1 MIRKM
6 ENKKL
11 MENIFTWVRNEVWVF
26 LMAAMPIIEL
36 RGAIP
41 FGMSLGFSPVHA
53 FFISLAGSLLPVPFI
68 IFGIRPV
75 FDILS
80 RLHPFLDRLIHGI
93 TKRTM
98 AKGERRF
105 GFIGLILLVAI
116 PLPGTGVWTG
126 SLAAVLLNLRF
137 KLAFPAI
144 FIGNIIA
151 GLLVMTGSSGLFS
164 LFQ

>member
-1 MIRKM
+1 
-6 ENKKL
+6 
-11 MENIFTWVRNEVWVF
+11 MENIFTWVRNEVLVF

-93 TKRTM
+93 TARTM
-98 AKGERRF
+98 AKGERARRF

-144 FIGNIIA
+144 LIGNIIA
-151 GLLVMTGSSGLFS
+151 GLLVMTGSSSLFS
-164 LFQ
+164 FFQWH

>member
-1 MIRKM
+1 MMQNMFLWI
-6 ENKKL
+6 
-11 MENIFTWVRNEVWVF
+11 RNEVWVL
-26 LMAAMPIIEL
+26 LMAALPIIEL

-41 FGMSLGFSPVHA
+41 FGISLGFSPLHS
-53 FFISLAGSLLPVPFI
+53 FFISLVGSLLPVPFI

-75 FDILS
+75 FEILA
-80 RLHPFLDRLIHGI
+80 RLHPFFERLIHGI
-93 TKRTM
+93 TERTM
-98 AKGERRF
+98 AKGERARRY

-126 SLAAVLLNLRF
+126 SLAAVLMNLRF

-144 FIGNIIA
+144 LLGNIIA
-151 GLLVMTGSSGLFS
+151 GLLVMSGSSGILR

>member
-1 MIRKM
+1 MASFLTVI
-6 ENKKL
+6 
-11 MENIFTWVRNEVWVF
+11 RNEVWVF

-41 FGMSLGFSPVHA
+41 FGMSLGFSPIHA

-68 IFGIRPV
+68 IFGIRPL
-75 FDILS
+75 FMKMSEFHSALARWIDTLT
-80 RLHPFLDRLIHGI
+80 H
-93 TKRTM
+93 KTM
-98 AKGERRF
+98 VKGERARRY

-126 SLAAVLLNLRF
+126 SLAAVLMNLRF

-144 FIGNIIA
+144 FIGNVIA
-151 GLLVMTGSSGLFS
+151 GLLVMSGSSGLFK

>member
-1 MIRKM
+1 
-6 ENKKL
+6 
-11 MENIFTWVRNEVWVF
+11 MENIFSWIRNEVLVF
-26 LMAAMPIIEL
+26 LMAALPIIEL

-41 FGMSLGFSPVHA
+41 FGMSLGFSPAHA

-75 FDILS
+75 FQILS
-80 RLHPFLDRLIHGI
+80 SWHPFFHRLIEGL
-93 TKRTM
+93 TQRTM
-98 AKGERRF
+98 AKGERARRY
-105 GFIGLILLVAI
+105 GFVGLILLVAI

-144 FIGNIIA
+144 LIGNIIA
-151 GLLVMTGSSGLFS
+151 GLLVVSGSTGVVR

>member
-1 MIRKM
+1 MT
-6 ENKKL
+6 NL
-11 MENIFTWVRNEVWVF
+11 LTLVRNEVWVF

-53 FFISLAGSLLPVPFI
+53 FFISLAGSLFPVPFI
-68 IFGIRPV
+68 IFGLRPI
-75 FDILS
+75 FHILS
-80 RLHPFLDRLIHGI
+80 RLHPLLERFIDWL
-93 TKRTM
+93 TSRTM
-98 AKGERRF
+98 AKGEKARRL

-126 SLAAVLLNLRF
+126 SMAAVLMNLRF
-137 KLAFPAI
+137 KLAYPAI
-144 FIGNIIA
+144 IIGNVIA
-151 GLLVMTGSSGLFS
+151 GLLVMSGSTGVLR

>member
-1 MIRKM
+1 M
-6 ENKKL
+6 ENL
-11 MENIFTWVRNEVWVF
+11 FTWVRNEVLVF

-41 FGMSLGFSPVHA
+41 FGMSLGFSPAHA

-80 RLHPFLDRLIHGI
+80 RLHPFFDRLIHGI
-93 TKRTM
+93 TERTM
-98 AKGERRF
+98 AKGERARRF

-126 SLAAVLLNLRF
+126 SLAAVLMNLRF

-151 GLLVMTGSSGLFS
+151 GLLVMTGSTGLFS
-164 LFQ
+164 FFQWH